1 MELAKEL
8 SLSLTEEQEKERQQS
23 QEIIEAR
30 LRASGLT
37 RVAVPR
43 DGNCQFLSIVLSAGI
58 PIDAFR
64 LRSEIVSYLQRL
76 PSMFNFW
83 FDTHFK
89 DFNAYC
95 RHMSRDGSWGDE
107 CTLQAAAHLLLRPIR
122 IVTDTVVQDDG
133 DGMPFDREFLPP
145 AIAEELWGAPVTL
158 AYSGYNHYEAAEVP
172 VQAINESGTA
182 ESQKPHL
189 SCNWTDF
196 AHRPLTAFYCPL
208 LPFAAL
214 HCPLL
219 RFTAL
224 CYPVLPLLSLTALSC
239 LLLPFTAL
247 CRFLKPFSAVFCLV
261 LHFTACCCPLLPV
274 TALYPFT
281 LPFTALYCLL
291 LAFTIG
297 FYSSFLPFSAFCCPL
312 LPLYCPYCPLLRFIA
327 LYCPLLPFTAF
338 YCPVLPFSAVYCPF
352 LSFFCLVL
360 PFTTL

>member
-1 MELAKEL
+1 MCYLYIPVFKPPDLQCLKQPIPSLPPQTLNPRPSQGHSTLGVGLKVIGQDLCEGAESLWDKKQLELAKEL

-172 VQAINESGTA
+172 VQAK
-182 ESQKPHL
+182 KPKRERD
-189 SCNWTDF
+189 C
-196 AHRPLTAFYCPL
+196 
-208 LPFAAL
+208 
-214 HCPLL
+214 
-219 RFTAL
+219 
-224 CYPVLPLLSLTALSC
+224 
-239 LLLPFTAL
+239 
-247 CRFLKPFSAVFCLV
+247 
-261 LHFTACCCPLLPV
+261 
-274 TALYPFT
+274 
-281 LPFTALYCLL
+281 
-291 LAFTIG
+291 
-297 FYSSFLPFSAFCCPL
+297 
-312 LPLYCPYCPLLRFIA
+312 
-327 LYCPLLPFTAF
+327 
-338 YCPVLPFSAVYCPF
+338 
-352 LSFFCLVL
+352 
-360 PFTTL
+360 